1 MSNQIN
7 LLLLLSDLKNLYL
20 LGFFYLCESFASKT
34 ATLSIYDAVRLLST
48 IVKMFLFA
56 RFWKIKIEMILTPM
70 CE

>member
-1 MSNQIN
+1 MPNQIN

-34 ATLSIYDAVRLLST
+34 ATLSIYDTVRLLST

-56 RFWKIKIEMILTPM
+56 RF
-70 CE
+70 